1 MSSRLFQEL
10 REARGLAYSI
20 YAWAQPFADTGML
33 GVYCAAQRAQ
43 AGKAHVLAQEI
54 LARTAETL
62 DDAEL
67 ARAKAQAKA
76 PMQSLVSIDDVGMAT
91 AYLATDAAK
100 LITGETIYIDGGYH
114 IID

>member
-1 MSSRLFQEL
+1 VLP
-10 REARGLAYSI
+10 I
-20 YAWAQPFADTGML
+20 
-33 GVYCAAQRAQ
+33 AAPRTLLLS
-43 AGKAHVLAQEI
+43 KAQE
-54 LARTAETL
+54 
-62 DDAEL
+62 
-67 ARAKAQAKA
+67 KA